1 MKRVLLFTTIAFSI
15 SGCLYMY
22 EQERDPATMMFA
34 GEEFAVKHI
43 FTGRAETPLFRTH
56 RRHQR
61 EQAGRRH

>member
-1 MKRVLLFTTIAFSI
+1 
-15 SGCLYMY
+15 MY